1 MLSFFTF
8 MQSNTMNIEPYVAVS
23 GMPGIYKIVNSRSN
37 GLVVEDLDSG
47 KVKFCPTRKHQFT
60 PLGTVAIYTL
70 DDTEPLNVVFQ
81 TMLDKQS
88 SLPPVPH
95 NSKNHELFE
104 YFEGILP
111 NWDEDRVYASDIKK
125 IIKWYNFLNERNLL
139 TTSDEEE

>member
-1 MLSFFTF
+1 
-8 MQSNTMNIEPYVAVS
+8 MNLEPYVAVS

-37 GLVVEDLDSG
+37 GLVVEDLDSA

-70 DDTEPLNVVFQ
+70 EDTEPLNEVFK
-81 TMLDKQS
+81 TMLEKLDS
-88 SLPPVPH
+88 IPPVAP

-104 YFEGILP
+104 YFEQILP
-111 NWDEDRVYASDIKK
+111 NWNEDQVYASDIKK
-125 IIKWYNFLNERNLL
+125 IIKWFNFLNTRGLL